1 LAITNYYLPFT
12 TERLIIETFYS
23 LAQTLRGGVEIMA
36 LSLRTPFSL
45 LQFAPDVGVTGRSAP
60 APRET
65 LPKPAASTPRGAIVA
80 VPEVK
85 ELTYWGAVRA
95 KLWAD
100 KITVAAM
107 LLLLFMIT
115 ITVTAPWIAANLL
128 GFDPIDTNLRQRIKS
143 PTWTTAE
150 GRQLCFSTP
159 FGQCH
164 WLGTDEAGRD
174 VLTRGIYGGRISL
187 RIGAYVAGIS
197 MTLGVIMGLLSGY
210 FAATWVDDIIN
221 AIIQTLGSI
230 PSLFLLIILAGI
242 FPVFRTAEGLSLLI
256 GALGWMGLSRLLRG
270 QIFSIREREYIFAA
284 RAMGASVWRLMFQ
297 HILPNV
303 SSIIIVIAVFDIAG
317 AIIAEAGLSYLGV
330 GIGPPNPSWGNM
342 MQGSLGNFTD
352 APWLVLTPGIF
363 IFLTTLSIYLIGDG
377 LRDALD
383 PWVKNHARR

>member
-1 LAITNYYLPFT
+1 
-12 TERLIIETFYS
+12 
-23 LAQTLRGGVEIMA
+23 MA
-36 LSLRTPFSL
+36 LTTLWRSPL
-45 LQFAPDVGVTGRSAP
+45 FAPDVGVTGRSTSASHGTE
-60 APRET
+60 REG
-65 LPKPAASTPRGAIVA
+65 LPKPATGTGRKTIAA

-85 ELTYWGAVRA
+85 EQTYWGAVRA
-95 KLWAD
+95 KIWAD
-100 KITVAAM
+100 KITVAAIM
-107 LLLLFMIT
+107 LLLFIVMIT
-115 ITVTAPWIAANLL
+115 LAAPWIAGNLL
-128 GFDPIDTNLRQRIKS
+128 GFDPIDTNLRQRLKP

-150 GRQLCFSTP
+150 GRQLCFTAP
-159 FGQCH
+159 VGQCH

-174 VLTRGIYGGRISL
+174 VLARAIYGGRISL

-197 MTLGVIMGLLSGY
+197 MTLGIIMGLISGY
-210 FAATWVDDIIN
+210 YAATLIDDIIN

-230 PSLFLLIILAGI
+230 PTLFLLIILAGV
-242 FPVFRTAEGLSLLI
+242 FPAFRTAEGLSFLI

-270 QIFSIREREYIFAA
+270 QIFSIREREYIFAS
-284 RAMGASVWRLMFQ
+284 RAMGASVWRLMFR

-383 PWVKNHARR
+383 PWVKRGVQK